1 MPGSIGG
8 TLDAAGLA
16 RLAGH
21 VDDAEYRRR
30 AELNR
35 PDPDGLRLEA
45 LRLHAAGLK
54 ADDISTALRV
64 PLDIIQTWLA
74 RGDEPAAN
82 GTT

>member
-1 MPGSIGG
+1 MSRTIGG
-8 TLDAAGLA
+8 TVDAAALA

-30 AELNR
+30 AEANR

-45 LRLHAAGLK
+45 LRLHEIGLK

-64 PLDIIQTWLA
+64 PPDIVQTWLA
-74 RGDEPAAN
+74 RG
-82 GTT
+82 TT

>member
-1 MPGSIGG
+1 MTRPIAG

-45 LRLHAAGLK
+45 LRLHATGLR
-54 ADDISTALRV
+54 AADISTALKV
-64 PLDIIQTWLA
+64 PLDIIETWLA
-74 RGDEPAAN
+74 RGAESAER
-82 GTT
+82 TT